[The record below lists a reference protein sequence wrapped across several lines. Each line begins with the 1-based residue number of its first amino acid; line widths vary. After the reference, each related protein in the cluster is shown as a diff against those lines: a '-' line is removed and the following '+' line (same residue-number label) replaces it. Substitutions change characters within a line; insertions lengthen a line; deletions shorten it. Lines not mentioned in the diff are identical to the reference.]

1 MGDAQSERGSAD
13 RRRTETESMRTN
25 PEVMGR
31 TEPVEMDRSI
41 RPQPQPD
48 EPIRQTDGQIDFWPE
63 VSQFRQRLADIQA
76 EFIEEPRAAVQK
88 AERLIEEAVDHM
100 AKSMHEHVK
109 RMHGD
114 MENNADTER
123 LRLVMR
129 SYRDFIDSLDSRRTA

>member
-1 MGDAQSERGSAD
+1 
-13 RRRTETESMRTN
+13 
-25 PEVMGR
+25 MGR

>member
-109 RMHGD
+109 RMRGD

>member
-1 MGDAQSERGSAD
+1 
-13 RRRTETESMRTN
+13 MRWI
-25 PEVMGR
+25 GR
-31 TEPVEMDRSI
+31 FGLNRSPTS
-41 RPQPQPD
+41 RYPASTAS
-48 EPIRQTDGQIDFWPE
+48 R
-63 VSQFRQRLADIQA
+63 SSCRQRLADIQA

>member
-13 RRRTETESMRTN
+13 LRRTETESMRTN

-41 RPQPQPD
+41 RPQPPPD
-48 EPIRQTDGQIDFWPE
+48 EPIRQTDGRIDFWPE

>member
-129 SYRDFIDSLDSRRTA
+129 SYRDFIASLDSRRTA

>member
-1 MGDAQSERGSAD
+1 
-13 RRRTETESMRTN
+13 MRTN

>member
-41 RPQPQPD
+41 RPQPQAD

>member
-13 RRRTETESMRTN
+13 RPRTETESMRTN